1 MEVRDADEESRPPAG
16 SEIALLYREEI
27 RRAHFGESLVL
38 LKIVPGDAALVLS
51 TEGDSTLLISDLH
64 LGLEKEM
71 ARKGFRLPAYSV
83 RMVGRVKDV
92 AERYRTKR
100 LVVLGDVKHTV
111 GKVED
116 IDWGVVPWFFD
127 TMLDLFE
134 VVEVVP
140 GNHDG
145 NIRTVLPQRV
155 LLHPSQG
162 TVLGSGR
169 GRVGVAHG
177 HAWPSQEAIETRNLV
192 IGHSHF
198 TYEMRDAFGSR
209 SRESVWVTADYGVA
223 ELMEGAGYHSKS
235 KGKGKLTVMPPFN
248 RLVGGQPIN
257 RSKSFEFGPVL
268 SSRSLSLEEA
278 DIFLMDGTR
287 VTLRA

>member
-1 MEVRDADEESRPPAG
+1 
-16 SEIALLYREEI
+16 
-27 RRAHFGESLVL
+27 L
-38 LKIVPGDAALVLS
+38 LKLVPDEAAIVFSSA
-51 TEGDSTLLISDLH
+51 GDSTLLISDLH

-71 ARKGFRLPAYSV
+71 AKKGFRLPAYSV
-83 RMVGRVKDV
+83 KMVGRVKDA
-92 AERYRTKR
+92 AEKYGTKR
-100 LVVLGDVKHTV
+100 LAVLGDVKHTV

-127 TMLDLFE
+127 TMLDIFE
-134 VVEVVP
+134 AVDVVP

-155 LLHPSQG
+155 TLHSSQG
-162 TVLGSGR
+162 MVLGRGR

-177 HAWPSQEAIETRNLV
+177 HAWPSEEAIATKNLV

-198 TYEMRDAFGSR
+198 TYEMRDALGSR
-209 SRESVWVTADYGVA
+209 TREAVWVRADYDVA
-223 ELMEGAGYHSKS
+223 ELMRGAGYESGA

-257 RSKSFEFGPVL
+257 RSRSFQFGPVL
-268 SSRSLSLEEA
+268 SSRSVSLEDA
-278 DIFLMDGTR
+278 DIFLTDGTR
-287 VTLRA
+287 VT

>member
-1 MEVRDADEESRPPAG
+1 M
-16 SEIALLYREEI
+16 
-27 RRAHFGESLVL
+27 
-38 LKIVPGDAALVLS
+38 LKIVPGDAALVFS
-51 TEGDSTLLISDLH
+51 DAESSTLLISDLH
-64 LGLEKEM
+64 LGLEKEL
-71 ARKGFRLPAYSV
+71 AKKGFRLPAYSV
-83 RMVGRVKDV
+83 KMVERVKGIAD
-92 AERYRTKR
+92 RFGTKR
-100 LVVLGDVKHTV
+100 LAVLGDVKHTV

-134 VVEVVP
+134 AVEVVP

-145 NIRTVLPQRV
+145 SIKTVLPSRV

-162 TVLGSGR
+162 AVLGSGR

-177 HAWPSQEAIETRNLV
+177 HAWPSEEAIATKNLV

-198 TYEMRDAFGSR
+198 TYEMRDALGTR
-209 SRESVWVTADYGVA
+209 SRESVWVSANYDVA
-223 ELMEGAGYHSKS
+223 QLMGGAGYNSKAR
-235 KGKGKLTVMPPFN
+235 GKGKLTVMPPFN

-268 SSRSLSLEEA
+268 SSRSLSLKDA
-278 DIFLMDGTR
+278 DIFLTDGTR
-287 VTLRA
+287 VT

>member
-1 MEVRDADEESRPPAG
+1 M
-16 SEIALLYREEI
+16 
-27 RRAHFGESLVL
+27 
-38 LKIVPGDAALVLS
+38 LKIVPGDAALVFS
-51 TEGDSTLLISDLH
+51 TDEYSTLLISDLH
-64 LGLEKEM
+64 LGLEKEL
-71 ARKGFRLPAYSV
+71 AKKGFRLPAYSV
-83 RMVGRVKDV
+83 KMVERVKGIS
-92 AERYRTKR
+92 EKYGTRR
-100 LVVLGDVKHTV
+100 LAVLGDVKHTV

-134 VVEVVP
+134 SVEVVP

-145 NIRTVLPQRV
+145 SLKTVLPPRV

-177 HAWPSQEAIETRNLV
+177 HAWPSEDAIATRNLV

-198 TYEMRDAFGSR
+198 TYEMRDSLGTR
-209 SRESVWVTADYGVA
+209 TREAVWVTAEYDVA
-223 ELMEGAGYHSKS
+223 ELMEGAGYKSKV

-268 SSRSLSLEEA
+268 SSRSLSLEDA
-278 DIFLMDGTR
+278 DLFLTDGTR
-287 VTLRA
+287 VS

>member
-1 MEVRDADEESRPPAG
+1 M
-16 SEIALLYREEI
+16 
-27 RRAHFGESLVL
+27 
-38 LKIVPGDAALVLS
+38 LKIVPGEAAIVFS
-51 TEGDSTLLISDLH
+51 TPEHKTLLISDLH

-71 ARKGFRLPAYSV
+71 AKKGFRLPAYSV
-83 RMVGRVKDV
+83 RMVERVKRV
-92 AERYRTKR
+92 AEGYGATR
-100 LVVLGDVKHTV
+100 LAVLGDVKHTV

-134 VVEVVP
+134 MVEVVP

-145 NIRTVLPQRV
+145 NIKTVLPPRV
-155 LLHPSQG
+155 KLDPSQG
-162 TVLGSGR
+162 TVLGEGR
-169 GRVGVAHG
+169 HRVGVAHG
-177 HAWPSQEAIETRNLV
+177 HAWPSEEAIAARNLV

-198 TYEMRDAFGSR
+198 TYEMRDALGSR
-209 SRESVWVTADYGVA
+209 TRESVWVSAEYEVA
-223 ELMEGAGYHSKS
+223 ELMEGAGYDSKL

-257 RSKSFEFGPVL
+257 RSRSFEFGPVL
-268 SSRSLSLEEA
+268 SSRSVSLETA

-287 VTLRA
+287 VT

>member
-1 MEVRDADEESRPPAG
+1 MPS
-16 SEIALLYREEI
+16 
-27 RRAHFGESLVL
+27 L
-38 LKIVPGDAALVLS
+38 LKIVPGEAALVY
-51 TEGDSTLLISDLH
+51 TTQEDSTLLISDLH

-71 ARKGFRLPAYSV
+71 AKKGFRLPAYSV
-83 RMVGRVKDV
+83 KMVERVKGIAD
-92 AERYRTKR
+92 RYGTKK
-100 LVVLGDVKHTV
+100 LAVLGDVKHTV

-134 VVEVVP
+134 GVEVVP

-145 NIRTVLPQRV
+145 SIKTVLPPRV

-162 TVLGSGR
+162 AVLGKGR
-169 GRVGVAHG
+169 GRIGVAHG
-177 HAWPSQEAIETRNLV
+177 HAWPSEEAIKTRSLV

-198 TYEMRDAFGSR
+198 TYEMRDSLGTR
-209 SRESVWVTADYGVA
+209 SREAVWVSAEYDVA
-223 ELMEGAGYHSKS
+223 ELMQGAGYSSKA

-268 SSRSLSLEEA
+268 SSRSVSLKGA
-278 DIFLMDGTR
+278 DIFLTDGTR
-287 VTLRA
+287 VN

>member
-1 MEVRDADEESRPPAG
+1 M
-16 SEIALLYREEI
+16 
-27 RRAHFGESLVL
+27 
-38 LKIVPGDAALVLS
+38 LKIVPGEAALVFTTPES
-51 TEGDSTLLISDLH
+51 KTLLISDLH

-71 ARKGFRLPAYSV
+71 AKKGFRLPAYSV
-83 RMVGRVKDV
+83 KMVERVKRL
-92 AERYRTKR
+92 AESYGTKR
-100 LVVLGDVKHTV
+100 LAVLGDVKHTV

-116 IDWGVVPWFFD
+116 IDWGAVPWFFD

-134 VVEVVP
+134 AVEVVP

-145 NIRTVLPQRV
+145 NIRTVLPPRV
-155 LLHPSQG
+155 KLDSSQG
-162 TVLGSGR
+162 TVLGEGR
-169 GRVGVAHG
+169 YRIGVAHG
-177 HAWPSQEAIETRNLV
+177 HAWPSEEAIATRNLV

-209 SRESVWVTADYGVA
+209 TRESVWVTAEFDVA
-223 ELMEGAGYHSKS
+223 ELMEGAGHKSKL

-268 SSRSLSLEEA
+268 SSKSLSLETA
-278 DIFLMDGTR
+278 DIFLTDGTR
-287 VTLRA
+287 VT

>member
-1 MEVRDADEESRPPAG
+1 M
-16 SEIALLYREEI
+16 
-27 RRAHFGESLVL
+27 
-38 LKIVPGDAALVLS
+38 LKIVPGDAALVFS
-51 TEGDSTLLISDLH
+51 TSNSKTLLISDLH

-71 ARKGFRLPAYSV
+71 AKKGFRLPAYSV
-83 RMVGRVKDV
+83 RMVERVKRI
-92 AERYRTKR
+92 AETYGARR
-100 LVVLGDVKHTV
+100 LAVLGDVKHTV

-134 VVEVVP
+134 AVEVVP

-145 NIRTVLPQRV
+145 SIKTVLPPRV
-155 LLHPSQG
+155 KLDPSQG
-162 TVLGSGR
+162 AVLGEGKDR
-169 GRVGVAHG
+169 IGVAHG
-177 HAWPSQEAIETRNLV
+177 HAWPSEEAIATRNLV

-198 TYEMRDAFGSR
+198 TYEMRDALGSR
-209 SRESVWVTADYGVA
+209 TRESVWVTSEYDMA
-223 ELMEGAGYHSKS
+223 ELMEGAGYKSKL

-268 SSRSLSLEEA
+268 SSRSVSLEKA
-278 DIFLMDGTR
+278 DIFLTDGTR
-287 VTLRA
+287 VT

>member
-1 MEVRDADEESRPPAG
+1 
-16 SEIALLYREEI
+16 
-27 RRAHFGESLVL
+27 L
-38 LKIVPGDAALVLS
+38 LKIVPGDAALVFFNDG
-51 TEGDSTLLISDLH
+51 ESTLLISDLH

-71 ARKGFRLPAYSV
+71 AKKGFRLPAYSV
-83 RMVGRVKDV
+83 RMVERVRNI
-92 AERYRTKR
+92 AERFGTKR
-100 LVVLGDVKHTV
+100 LAVLGDVKHTV

-134 VVEVVP
+134 AVEVVP

-145 NIRTVLPQRV
+145 NIRTVLPLRV

-169 GRVGVAHG
+169 GRIGVAHG
-177 HAWPSQEAIETRNLV
+177 HAWPSEEAIATRNLV

-198 TYEMRDAFGSR
+198 TYEMRDALGSR
-209 SRESVWVTADYGVA
+209 SREAVWVSAEYDVA
-223 ELMEGAGYHSKS
+223 ELMAAAGYASKAR
-235 KGKGKLTVMPPFN
+235 GKGKLTVMPPFN

-257 RSKSFEFGPVL
+257 RSKSFQFGPVL
-268 SSRSLSLEEA
+268 SSRSVRLEDA
-278 DIFLMDGTR
+278 DIFLTDGTR
-287 VTLRA
+287 VT